1 MASAVAEKG
10 DEGGMNLVRLSV
22 ASKLLDVPSG
32 RLRKWIL
39 QGVLPAQRDGGYYVV
54 VPADVERVIDERNY
68 RRTVA
73 MLRRGKE
80 AAREYGPID
89 RQVPPHL
96 LPALHLFIRA
106 VATGLD
112 FSAFNDTRAGNPFR
126 DAARRVILVE
136 RKEDAARIVT
146 RRQALACLEEDAR
159 PTTRWNGRRW
169 SA

>member
-1 MASAVAEKG
+1 MTLITLPEAVEQFG
-10 DEGGMNLVRLSV
+10 LDYNTIQRWVYNGWLHTEREGRRHLVDPE
-22 ASKLLDVPSG
+22 DVQ
-32 RLRKWIL
+32 W
-39 QGVLPAQRDGGYYVV
+39 
-54 VPADVERVIDERNY
+54 VIDHLEELRQEARRRGIEAA
-68 RRTVA
+68 RRTVQE
-73 MLRRGKE
+73 K
-80 AAREYGPID
+80 ARHTD
-89 RQVPPHL
+89 RKCPPHL

-112 FSAFNDTRAGNPFR
+112 LSTFNDARAGNPFR